1 MSARVTILLPCRN
14 EEHHIARCLD
24 SLIETAYPHD
34 HLELLVLDGESDDGT
49 CAVVASYAARHPW
62 IRVVNNPARIVP
74 AALNIGIRAATG
86 DVIMRVDAHAL
97 YPPNYIPRLV
107 AALRET
113 GADNVGGC
121 VITLPADASTEA
133 RAIAIAL
140 SHPFGVG
147 NSYVRIGGGP
157 TARDVDTVPYGC
169 WPRHVFQRV
178 GFFDEALVRDQ
189 DEEFNYRILRAG
201 GRIVLLPDVVSHYFA
216 RARRGKAAR
225 MLYQYGYYKPL
236 VARKVGRVV
245 TARQLAPPVFVLAL
259 ALGALVGAAVPPI
272 GSLWVAM
279 LMTYAT
285 AAIAGAAGMVR
296 EHGLQAAGALLVT
309 FPVFHVAYGT
319 GFLMGLWRAF
329 IGHTGWRDAAA
340 VPLTR

>member
-1 MSARVTILLPCRN
+1 MTTRVTLLLPCRN
-14 EEHHIARCLD
+14 EEHHIARCID
-24 SLIETAYPHD
+24 SVIATSYPHE
-34 HLELLVLDGESDDGT
+34 HLELIVLDGESDDGT
-49 CAVVASYAARHPW
+49 RAVVADYARWHPW
-62 IRVVNNPARIVP
+62 IRLVNNPARIVP
-74 AALNIGIRAATG
+74 AALNAGVRAATG
-86 DVIMRVDAHAL
+86 DVIIRVDAHAL
-97 YPPNYIPRLV
+97 YPPTYIPRLV
-107 AALRET
+107 AALAES

-121 VITLPADASTEA
+121 VITLPADASAEA

-147 NSYVRIGGGP
+147 NSYFRIGGGP
-157 TARDVDTVPYGC
+157 TARWVDTVPYGC
-169 WPRHVFQRV
+169 WPRDVFQRV
-178 GFFDEALVRDQ
+178 GLFDEELVRDQ

-201 GRIVLLPDVVSHYFA
+201 GRILLVPDVVSHYFA
-216 RARRGKAAR
+216 RGRRGKAAR

-259 ALGALVGAAVPPI
+259 ALGVVLGPVVPSI

-279 LMTYAT
+279 LVTYAT

-296 EHGLQAAGALLVT
+296 EHGVQAAAALAIT
-309 FPVFHVAYGT
+309 FPVLHVAYGA
-319 GFLMGLWRAF
+319 GFLVGLWRAF
-329 IGHTGWRDAAA
+329 TGHTRWRDASA